1 MIIYP
6 CGGMAD
12 CELQLATTTQH
23 HKGVIRH
30 IASMGKDKNLKYVST
45 EILLLW
51 HHCKV
56 EKSEVTEYL

>member
-1 MIIYP
+1 
-6 CGGMAD
+6 MAD

-56 EKSEVTEYL
+56 EKSEVKEYL